1 MKRFFTKINKTLK
14 DFKNISSSDYNNKP
28 ELVKTLT
35 FLAPIS
41 QKDKMILDQRNKNLK
56 SIFNTLKK
64 HEVKLDPWSVG
75 DIYRY
80 HILRQEVEASYK
92 IPPKLFETT
101 DVILPSSVESTS
113 HTQLIGE
120 TNTVDINIPINE

>member
-14 DFKNISSSDYNNKP
+14 DLRSISSSDYNDKP

-41 QKDKMILDQRNKNLK
+41 QEDKIILDQRNKNLK

-80 HILRQEVEASYK
+80 HMLRQEVEVSYK
-92 IPPKLFETT
+92 TPPKLFETT
-101 DVILPSSVESTS
+101 DIILPNSVESTS

-120 TNTVDINIPINE
+120 TNTADINIPISK

>member
-1 MKRFFTKINKTLK
+1 MKRFFTIINQTL
-14 DFKNISSSDYNNKP
+14 YNNKP
-28 ELVKTLT
+28 ELVQISTC
-35 FLAPIS
+35 LATVS
-41 QKDKMILDQRNKNLK
+41 QENKVILDQRNKNLK

-80 HILRQEVEASYK
+80 HMLRQEVEASYK

-101 DVILPSSVESTS
+101 DVIFPNSVESTS
-113 HTQLIGE
+113 HTQLMGE